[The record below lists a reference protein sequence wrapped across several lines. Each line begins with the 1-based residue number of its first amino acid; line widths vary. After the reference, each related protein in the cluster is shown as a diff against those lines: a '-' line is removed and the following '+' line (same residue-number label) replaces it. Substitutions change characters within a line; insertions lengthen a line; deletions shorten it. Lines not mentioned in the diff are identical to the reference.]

1 MLRSAPY
8 IYFWEIFQSDLTA
21 IEVAKFTP
29 SDLPKWSPRNWAIW
43 GLIRLLVCGE
53 GQIESHP
60 EVGQMRL
67 SLVRTERAFRVG
79 RSLNEGA
86 ATPRNVAAGDSSP
99 LQEAGKW
106 VPLRRW
112 LMLSL
117 RDNWVEICNSNL
129 IWETSCFLP
138 ATSDRRLV
146 GETVT
151 FKNLLQ
157 ENLNFVKS
165 QVPILNLI

>member
-53 GQIESHP
+53 GQIESHR

-86 ATPRNVAAGDSSP
+86 ATPRNVVTARHCKKLANGSHFNDDWCSAFEIIGWKSAIP
-99 LQEAGKW
+99 TSFGKHLVFCPQRPTDVW
-106 VPLRRW
+106 SGKQW
-112 LMLSL
+112 LSKIFS
-117 RDNWVEICNSNL
+117 RKI
-129 IWETSCFLP
+129 
-138 ATSDRRLV
+138 
-146 GETVT
+146 
-151 FKNLLQ
+151 
-157 ENLNFVKS
+157 
-165 QVPILNLI
+165 